1 MSLRNLKFD
10 FRLIH
15 LLSYNLRI
23 VKYVLLTTLT
33 NLIVCPFTF
42 GLDDKTKLKFSFN
55 EVKLTAI
62 DGNADAQF
70 ELAGLYAGGEGVKQN
85 LTEAVKWYRKAAE
98 QGHDGAQY
106 KLGLSYQNGKGVPQ
120 SDTEA
125 YIWLNISAENGAPL
139 NGRGK
144 AGELM
149 DEIRKNLTSIQVE
162 EAKEITKLR
171 QQKISQRV
179 EENYTRIIDELNEDG
194 WEINMKIEDDGT
206 HFARAFRAVKP
217 VSNTAQ
223 ASAPNWRIAFKVLRK
238 HCKEWPA
245 NNSETTRDYYKTIPR
260 SD

>member
-1 MSLRNLKFD
+1 MKNT
-10 FRLIH
+10 FRVSRSIVFLIC
-15 LLSYNLRI
+15 LL
-23 VKYVLLTTLT
+23 
-33 NLIVCPFTF
+33 PFTV
-42 GLDDKTKLKFSFN
+42 FSKKKPELHFN

-62 DGNADAQF
+62 DGDADAQF
-70 ELAGLYAGGEGVKQN
+70 ELAGLYARGDVVEQN
-85 LTEAVKWYRKAAE
+85 LAEAVKWYRKAAE

-245 NNSETTRDYYKTIPR
+245 KEPEELGNVKGD
-260 SD
+260 